1 MEINIFILCYNEA
14 FLLPHTVKHYRKYLP
29 SCKITIYDNES
40 TDNSVELAKSL
51 GCSVISWNSDNI
63 IDDHKYLEI
72 KNNCW
77 KHITHGWI
85 IMMDMDEF
93 LCVTEDELLD
103 EMKNETSILQVKGI
117 NMFGESNTL
126 DLTDIDLQE
135 IKKYNYNTFE
145 NKNLCFFREKI
156 EEISYG
162 IGAHD
167 CFPVGNIKYSSKI
180 YYNKHMNWLGL
191 NYIIDKK
198 LKRYERSELMRS
210 YGWCIH
216 YINDITKIKDEYNF
230 YLNNSSVLSE
240 I

>member
-14 FLLPHTVKHYRKYLP
+14 PLLPHTVKHYRKYLP

-51 GCSVISWNSDNI
+51 GCSVISWNSNNI
-63 IDDHKYLEI
+63 IDDRIYLEI

-77 KHITHGWI
+77 KHITYGWI
-85 IMMDMDEF
+85 IMADMDEF

-117 NMFGESNTL
+117 DMIGESTTL

-135 IKKYNYNTFE
+135 IKKYKYNTYE

-162 IGAHD
+162 LGAHE
-167 CFPVGNIKYSSKI
+167 CNPVGNIKYSSKI
-180 YYNKHMNWLGL
+180 YYNKHMDWLGL
-191 NYIIDKK
+191 NYSINKK
-198 LKRYERSELMRS
+198 LKRYERSELMRT
-210 YGWCIH
+210 YGCATH
-216 YINDITKIKDEYNF
+216 YTNDITKIKELYNSN
-230 YLNNSSVLSE
+230 LNNSAF
-240 I
+240 